1 MRLTFLVLCKMS
13 WQHFNLL
20 AWPVVQTSMLLKRTS
35 DAIAFYFYTK
45 SCQSVPVEY
54 ITNRTDLYIQDG
66 LDYD

>member
-1 MRLTFLVLCKMS
+1 
-13 WQHFNLL
+13 
-20 AWPVVQTSMLLKRTS
+20 MLLKRTS

-54 ITNRTDLYIQDG
+54 ITNRIDLYIQDG

>member
-1 MRLTFLVLCKMS
+1 MS

-20 AWPVVQTSMLLKRTS
+20 PWPVVQIYAAQKNKCG
-35 DAIAFYFYTK
+35 AITFYCYTK

-54 ITNRTDLYIQDG
+54 ITNRIDFYIQDG